1 MADQLSGVEC
11 EFSNTKRLL
20 TESQMRNDV
29 LQSKIKEY
37 MLEVN
42 RVGKLLEEKEKE
54 RDEMVDNLKKLS
66 ECTCRLRSHNIAMGT
81 ELCQNK

>member
-1 MADQLSGVEC
+1 
-11 EFSNTKRLL
+11 
-20 TESQMRNDV
+20 MRNDE

-54 RDEMVDNLKKLS
+54 RDEMVENLKKLS
-66 ECTCRLRSHNIAMGT
+66 ECTCALRGKNISMGA
-81 ELCQNK
+81 ELCQHR